1 MRRTYSEEFKR
12 VLMQSRREALSM
24 GDKLIRQEHFVL
36 GMISEPNNSCYPII
50 QRHINDLESLRSLLR
65 NKART
70 YSPDSVP
77 IDMPSGAIT
86 LDGPAGLA
94 LQWCMNEADITGRG
108 DGGSDTTTGSK
119 RTVMSVHLLMA
130 LLKDRQSFVART
142 LGAAGLTY
150 EKLKDF
156 VITNQTDAD
165 RSSVGGVIWDG
176 NSEAYNNNDE
186 ITPNMGDEGNNMFDM
201 QDPTGRSHTSAGSN
215 NTSTTGTSG
224 KPLRFLQKFA
234 NDFTALAKEKKLDPV
249 VGRKNEIERVA
260 QILCRRKKNN
270 PILIGEAGVGKTA
283 IVEGLAQRIVSGDVP
298 ATLLDK
304 RILAL
309 DMPGVVAGTKFRG
322 QFEERLQGIIKELQ
336 EHPEII
342 LFIDEI
348 HTIIGAGG
356 ASGSMDAANMLK
368 PALGRGKLQC
378 IGATTVDEY
387 RKSIEKD
394 GALER
399 RFQKVTVSASTPEQT
414 LEILNNIKGNYE
426 RHHNVT
432 YTDKALQACVK
443 LTERYITDRQLPD
456 KAIDAMDEA
465 GSRKHLFDTDM
476 PDAMKALEK
485 EMEAIQDRKNE
496 AVNRQD
502 YAEASRLRDEYN
514 RKKDD
519 FTRQKAE
526 WLDSL
531 RSHPS
536 VVDQNDVEQV
546 VSVMSGVPVHKMAE
560 KENVRLKELK
570 SELKH
575 TIIAQDKAIE
585 KLIKAIT
592 RNRIGLRDPNKPI
605 GTFMF
610 LGPTGVGK
618 TFLAKKLAEYMFGS
632 EDALIRIDMSEYM
645 ERFSTSRL
653 VGAPPGY
660 VGYDE
665 GGQLTEKVRR
675 RPYSI
680 VLLDEI
686 EKANRDVFNIL
697 LQVMDEGRLTDSN
710 GVTVDFRNTI
720 IIMTSNCGSKDLQ
733 DFGNTVG
740 FNMQSEEEKKANSEH
755 IIMKALNKQ
764 FAPEFINRIDDIIL
778 FDELNKEA
786 ISQIIDNELE
796 KLNLRMTALGYT
808 LELDKGAKEFLVEK
822 SYDRKYGAR
831 PLKRAIQ
838 TYVEDGIS
846 DYLLDENHKQNDDGI
861 IHISKKARKE
871 EFVFE

>member
-12 VLMQSRREALSM
+12 VLMQSRKEALNI
-24 GDKLIRQEHFVL
+24 GDKLIRQEHFIL

-50 QRHINDLESLRSLLR
+50 QRHINDLGSLRSLLI

-70 YSPDSVP
+70 YAPDSVP

-86 LDGPAGLA
+86 LDAAAGMA
-94 LQWCMNEADITGRG
+94 LQVCMNEADITGQGDGSMG
-108 DGGSDTTTGSK
+108 DGGGARK
-119 RTVMSVHLLMA
+119 VGSVHLLMA
-130 LLKDRQSFVART
+130 LLKDRQSFVSRT

-150 EKLKDF
+150 DKLKDF
-156 VITNQTDAD
+156 VITNQSGLDH
-165 RSSVGGVIWDG
+165 SPVGGVFLDEVADTI
-176 NSEAYNNNDE
+176 NNNDE
-186 ITPNMGDEGNNMFDM
+186 VIPDMGDERNSMYDQPGSTMRNPQSGTNNSSATAAGN
-201 QDPTGRSHTSAGSN
+201 
-215 NTSTTGTSG
+215 G
-224 KPLRFLQKFA
+224 KPLKFLAKYA
-234 NDFTALAKEKKLDPV
+234 SDFTALAKEKKLDPV

-283 IVEGLAQRIVSGDVP
+283 IVEGMAQRIVSGDVP
-298 ATLLDK
+298 AMLLDK
-304 RILAL
+304 RIMAL

-336 EHPEII
+336 DHPEII

-356 ASGSMDAANMLK
+356 AAGSMDAANMLK

-399 RFQKVTVSASTPEQT
+399 RFQKVTVNAATPEET

-443 LTERYITDRQLPD
+443 LTERYISDRQLPD

-465 GSRKHLFDTDM
+465 GSRKHLFDSDM
-476 PDAMKALEK
+476 PESMKALEK
-485 EMEAIQDRKNE
+485 EMSNILDKKDD

-514 RKKDD
+514 RIKDD
-519 FTRQKAE
+519 FTRQKAD
-526 WLDSL
+526 WLEQL
-531 RSHPS
+531 RTYPA
-536 VVDQNDVEQV
+536 VVDQSDVEQV

-618 TFLAKKLAEYMFGS
+618 TFLAKKLAEYMFGT

-665 GGQLTEKVRR
+665 GGQLTEKVKR

-740 FNMQSEEEKKANSEH
+740 FNMQSEEERKANSDR
-755 IIMKALNKQ
+755 IIMKALQKQ

-778 FDELNKEA
+778 FDELDKNA

-808 LELDKGAKEFLVEK
+808 LELDKEAKAFLVEK
-822 SYDRKYGAR
+822 SYDKKYGAR

-846 DYLLDENHKQNDDGI
+846 DYLLDENNKPGEDGV
-861 IHISKKARKE
+861 IHITKKARKE
-871 EFVFE
+871 EFAFG

>member
-12 VLMQSRREALSM
+12 VLMQSRKEAISL

-50 QRHINDLESLRSLLR
+50 QRHINDLGSLRSLLI

-70 YSPDSVP
+70 YGVGGVP

-86 LDGPAGLA
+86 LDADAGMA
-94 LQWCMNEADITGRG
+94 LQLCMSEADITGTP
-108 DGGSDTTTGSK
+108 DTSMGEASGAK
-119 RTVMSVHLLMA
+119 RVGSVHLLMA
-130 LLKDRQSFVART
+130 LLKDSQSFVART

-150 EKLKDF
+150 DKLKDF
-156 VITNQTDAD
+156 VITNQPGND
-165 RSSVGGVIWDG
+165 RSPIGGVFM
-176 NSEAYNNNDE
+176 DE
-186 ITPNMGDEGNNMFDM
+186 VADTINTDDEVVPDMGDERNAMYD
-201 QDPTGRSHTSAGSN
+201 QSSSSARSQQNGAGSVGASSN
-215 NTSTTGTSG
+215 GASG
-224 KPLRFLQKFA
+224 KPLRFLQKYA
-234 NDFTALAKEKKLDPV
+234 SDYTALAKEKKLDPV

-356 ASGSMDAANMLK
+356 AQGSMDAANMLK
-368 PALGRGKLQC
+368 PALGRGTLQC

-387 RKSIEKD
+387 RKTIEKD

-399 RFQKVTVSASTPEQT
+399 RFQKVTVNAATPEET

-426 RHHNVT
+426 RHHNVVF
-432 YTDKALQACVK
+432 TDKALQACVK

-465 GSRKHLFDTDM
+465 GSRKHLFDSDM
-476 PDAMKALEK
+476 PEAMKTLEK
-485 EMEAIQDRKNE
+485 EMNTLQDQKLAAAE
-496 AVNRQD
+496 RQD

-514 RKKDD
+514 SKKDD
-519 FTRQKAE
+519 FTHMKAD
-526 WLDSL
+526 WLEEL
-531 RSHPS
+531 RSHPA
-536 VVDQNDVEQV
+536 VVDQSDVEQV
-546 VSVMSGVPVHKMAE
+546 VSVMSGVPVHKMAQ

-632 EDALIRIDMSEYM
+632 EEALIRIDMSEYM

-740 FNMQSEEEKKANSEH
+740 FNMQTEEERKANADR

-778 FDELNKEA
+778 FDELSKDA

-808 LELDKGAKEFLVEK
+808 LQLDKEAKDFLVEK
-822 SYDRKYGAR
+822 SYDKKYGAR

-846 DYLLDENHKQNDDGI
+846 DYLLDENNKPGEDGV

-871 EFVFE
+871 EFAFE